1 MKSVRILAIGV
12 IFLSA
17 FTFASCGSKPAKVE
31 ETKDCCSKKDSTDAG
46 CEKKDSTGCA
56 EEGAAADTTK
66 ITE

>member
-31 ETKDCCSKKDSTDAG
+31 ETKEC
-46 CEKKDSTGCA
+46 CEKKDTTASCCEKTDSTATGEA
-56 EEGAAADTTK
+56 AAADTTK
-66 ITE
+66 KTE